1 MQEFFKIP
9 ILFLTVFI
17 LSISGYAQF
26 EGGNDNGFANVRLG
40 DTCHFAAYTPF
51 AGGISDGFANARLG
65 DSCSFTAFT
74 PFAGGIADGF
84 ANARIGDT
92 CQFIA
97 FTPFAGGIS
106 DGFANARL
114 GDTCQFIAFTPFAG
128 GISDGFANARLGDT
142 CSFTTFSPFLGGISD
157 GFAFD
162 TLIFVDA
169 MTCEL
174 TTPLPIEL
182 LSFNALVSGSD
193 KVRAFWTT
201 MSERD
206 NDYFTVERS
215 IDGLSWIDLGKV
227 PGAGNSTSKLDYE
240 WFDFEPVNGIS
251 YYRLRQNDFDG
262 KFTHSEVRSVVFNQT
277 EHLDFLLYP
286 NPTDGKINLSVIGK
300 SLNNVQIKITS
311 ISGQIVYFEDGVS
324 GNLLTHDLT
333 NYSKGLYL
341 LKVKTEEESYVFRVV
356 KY

>member
-84 ANARIGDT
+84 ANARI
-92 CQFIA
+92 
-97 FTPFAGGIS
+97 
-106 DGFANARL
+106 

-227 PGAGNSTSKLDYE
+227 PGAGNSTSKLED
-240 WFDFEPVNGIS
+240 
-251 YYRLRQNDFDG
+251 R
-262 KFTHSEVRSVVFNQT
+262 KSVV
-277 EHLDFLLYP
+277 
-286 NPTDGKINLSVIGK
+286 
-300 SLNNVQIKITS
+300 
-311 ISGQIVYFEDGVS
+311 
-324 GNLLTHDLT
+324 
-333 NYSKGLYL
+333 
-341 LKVKTEEESYVFRVV
+341 
-356 KY
+356 